1 MRSLAGSK
9 ARTHGEHFESLI
21 ERTCR
26 SYSKEGVAEIKKT
39 PEPLR
44 VVQPLGKGQF
54 RAVFTKKAQPD
65 FQGTLTGGR
74 SVVFEAKHT
83 QTTNLPF
90 DRVNPEQARDLNTHH
105 KMGALCFI
113 LVSFKFEDFYAIE
126 WLELAVIKWD
136 KDDGDWG
143 FDYSTPITDGVV
155 ERIEDLGLVL
165 GEIYRLPEEKEVD
178 FVESCHLAP
187 LKLDADDQE

>member
-1 MRSLAGSK
+1 MRRLAGSK
-9 ARTHGEHFESLI
+9 ARTHGERFESLI

-26 SYSKEGVAEIKKT
+26 SYSREGVAEIRKT

-90 DRVNPEQARDLNTHH
+90 DRVNPEQARDLDTHH

-126 WLELAVIKWD
+126 WQEWLNLANKSSKKSFNKED
-136 KDDGDWG
+136 AKR
-143 FDYSTPITDGVV
+143 FK
-155 ERIEDLGLVL
+155 IE
-165 GEIYRLPEEKEVD
+165 PEG
-178 FVESCHLAP
+178 
-187 LKLDADDQE
+187 LKLPFLDVLRELEKGE